1 MVSEQHATD
10 MSFIKNICVVIC
22 SVGFGRIRE
31 AEIRAAEIRA
41 AEIRAADIGR
51 DPGDPTEIS
60 RPP

>member
-22 SVGFGRIRE
+22 SVGFRRIRE

-41 AEIRAADIGR
+41 AEIGR
-51 DPGDPTEIS
+51 DPGDPTERS